1 MSLNKTWFAAVA
13 AGLML
18 LSPSIAPAAD
28 TDPAV
33 VIEWNQKLQATIGGT
48 GGPLAPRW
56 FATMHIAQFDAI
68 NSIQR
73 QYTPF
78 RARVAAA
85 SGASTKAAAA
95 QAAHDVLVA
104 LLPANA
110 ATYHD
115 LLAEHL
121 AGIPPGLAA
130 QGIAVGRAAAQKIL
144 EWRLADGFTAVG
156 PAYKPPL
163 IAGLWQE
170 TGAPAGVTQAP
181 AALSF
186 TMKSNTQFLPRRFPE
201 IDSAAYAEDY
211 NEVRLIGSET
221 SATRTP
227 EQTQTALLF
236 GSGRITSTN
245 IVVVWQT
252 VVRDM
257 VTSRNLTMI
266 EAARLYSMT
275 NAMIIDGLLT
285 TFTGKFTY
293 ALWRPIT
300 AIRSPLDDL
309 NPATE
314 REENWTPLLGTP
326 PYPSYPGNMA
336 CVGIAA
342 AKALELGLGT
352 DDVTFSV
359 TWTGANGNPNV
370 TRTYASF
377 SQLAR
382 EEADSRIYGG
392 IHYRF
397 DNEASQEVCPKV
409 VEQAYATVAKPLH

>member
-1 MSLNKTWFAAVA
+1 MSLKQTYAALA
-13 AGLML
+13 ATLML
-18 LSPSIAPAAD
+18 LSPSIASAAD
-28 TDPAV
+28 TDPTV
-33 VIEWNQKLQATIGGT
+33 VIEWNQKLLATIGGT

-73 QYTPF
+73 LYTPF
-78 RARVAAA
+78 RTTVAA
-85 SGASTKAAAA
+85 SQGASTRAAAA
-95 QAAHDVLVA
+95 QAAHDVLVV

-110 ATYHD
+110 AAYD
-115 LLAEHL
+115 ELLTQQL
-121 AGIPPGLAA
+121 AGIEPGLAS
-130 QGIAVGRAAAQKIL
+130 QGVAVGKAAAKKIL
-144 EWRLADGFTAVG
+144 EWRLNDGFTAVG

-170 TGAPAGVTQAP
+170 TGAAAGVTYAP

-186 TMKSNTQFLPRRFPE
+186 TMKSNTQFMPRRFPE
-201 IDSAAYAEDY
+201 IDTAAYAEDY
-211 NEVRLIGSET
+211 NEVRSIGAEFST
-221 SATRTP
+221 TRTAD
-227 EQTQTALLF
+227 QTQTALLF

-245 IVVVWQT
+245 IVVMWNT

-257 VTSRNLTMI
+257 VTSRHLSMI
-266 EAARLYSMT
+266 EAARLYAMT

-285 TFTGKFTY
+285 TFTGKFAY

-300 AIRSPLDDL
+300 AINSPLDDL
-309 NPATE
+309 NPLTAPE
-314 REENWTPLLGTP
+314 PGWKPLLGTP

-336 CVGIAA
+336 CVGVAA
-342 AKALELGLGT
+342 AKALALGLGT
-352 DDVTFSV
+352 DDITFSV
-359 TWTGANGNPNV
+359 TWTGANGNPDV
-370 TRTYASF
+370 TRTYSSF
-377 SQLAR
+377 SELAQ

-409 VEQAYATVAKPLH
+409 VEQAYATVAKPR